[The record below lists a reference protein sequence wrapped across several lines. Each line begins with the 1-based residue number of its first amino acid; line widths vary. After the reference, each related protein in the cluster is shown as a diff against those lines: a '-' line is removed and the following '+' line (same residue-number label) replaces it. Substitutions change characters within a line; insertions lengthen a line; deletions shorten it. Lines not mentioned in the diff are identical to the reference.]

1 MNTPQRQRTNV
12 IMIPKTTIAIIYPS
26 IKSYKKHKRRIYAV
40 NTGYQDEY
48 AVIPQSVVNTPQTQR
63 TNVIIIP
70 KITIAMIY
78 PPIYFID
85 FICSYYNILLAL

>member
-1 MNTPQRQRTNV
+1 MQTSQD
-12 IMIPKTTIAIIYPS
+12 IPINMPK
-26 IKSYKKHKRRIYAV
+26 
-40 NTGYQDEY
+40 N
-48 AVIPQSVVNTPQTQR
+48 PQSVVNTPQRQR

-70 KITIAMIY
+70 KITIAIIY